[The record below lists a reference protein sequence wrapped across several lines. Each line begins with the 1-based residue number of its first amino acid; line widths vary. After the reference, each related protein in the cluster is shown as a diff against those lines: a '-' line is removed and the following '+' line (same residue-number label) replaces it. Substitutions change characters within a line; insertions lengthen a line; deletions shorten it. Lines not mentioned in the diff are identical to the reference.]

1 MKCCFS
7 CFGLAPPSQT
17 SCNPNPPH
25 SPQKSRIHESEAWI
39 AGFTDP
45 YQNVMDPQHL
55 CRKDIVFLTP
65 SCRKEGAGSR
75 PTPGSQR
82 TPTTA
87 VSMLRGSGAQR
98 QDSAISPSI
107 VSYFTPKNG
116 GDGGGGGSTPVSLGK
131 RGLKR
136 RLTDTMQGGGYEV
149 WWPRNFRYIMC
160 GSGSR
165 LNPDSVRSVDPD
177 PFSESGSR
185 SRRTKITH
193 KR

>member
-1 MKCCFS
+1 MTKIAESGSGSICQKH
-7 CFGLAPPSQT
+7 G
-17 SCNPNPPH
+17 
-25 SPQKSRIHESEAWI
+25 SP
-39 AGFTDP
+39 DP

-65 SCRKEGAGSR
+65 SCRKEGGGSR

-87 VSMLRGSGAQR
+87 VGMLRGSGAQR

-116 GDGGGGGSTPVSLGK
+116 GDGGDGGGSTPVSLGK

-136 RLTDTMQGGGYEV
+136 RLTDTMQGGGCE
-149 WWPRNFRYIMC
+149 
-160 GSGSR
+160 
-165 LNPDSVRSVDPD
+165 VRSQSNELTREP
-177 PFSESGSR
+177 PLS
-185 SRRTKITH
+185 
-193 KR
+193 